1 MTADI
6 FAQFIEALACFAVGA
21 YFGVKYA
28 FTEVIGACSGK
39 IIRGILQFIY
49 GLSYFLSLGL
59 VVYAVAGGSFHY
71 YHFVLQFI
79 GALAFIPISRKI
91 LFRYKKPIQ
100 KFWLRFIGSVEL
112 VNPKIVAATVNTTV
126 EKNENTAKQKRN
138 KIKKTKIKSRNSKDS
153 EADNNKKS
161 VIIKENLTTNFQ
173 HIKTE
178 NKRHNKEF

>member
-79 GALAFIPISRKI
+79 GALVLIPISRKI

-100 KFWLRFIGSVEL
+100 KIWLRFIGRVEL
-112 VNPKIVAATVNTTV
+112 VNPKKVTITVKNNIEENENPACIEQKKKKKLRVNSNNIKSSAA
-126 EKNENTAKQKRN
+126 KNEINSD
-138 KIKKTKIKSRNSKDS
+138 IKPYK
-153 EADNNKKS
+153 
-161 VIIKENLTTNFQ
+161 
-173 HIKTE
+173 
-178 NKRHNKEF
+178 